1 MGLAATMPI
10 STWTEQESLSAVIIK
25 PLSVPA
31 VARRFSATVA
41 RKLPRN
47 LPAHSLP
54 EPPRNRWQRRSS
66 EGVHGLTART
76 TGGHSRQHGANLPI
90 RPLVPGH
97 RRTGGIGNLLYQ
109 FFTVPWKPRAG
120 AKVARAWGESMQV
133 LTFGCPLS
141 GRVIDA
147 GVSTDSRTLSL
158 VRDVTMRLRCPY
170 CGLEH
175 HLPIE
180 RGSLSQPLYWPS
192 QSIGRPDRFASRRG
206 RRVSGRATAVSQGES
221 LFGLSRHPNPG
232 RT

>member
-76 TGGHSRQHGANLPI
+76 TWGTKPPAQSQFTSQAFGSWPQA
-90 RPLVPGH
+90 H
-97 RRTGGIGNLLYQ
+97 RGIGNLLYQ
-109 FFTVPWKPRAG
+109 FFTMPWKPRAG
-120 AKVARAWGESMQV
+120 AKVAELGEKSMQV
-133 LTFGCPLS
+133 LTFACPLS

-192 QSIGRPDRFASRRG
+192 QSIGRPDRFASRR
-206 RRVSGRATAVSQGES
+206 RGERMGS
-221 LFGLSRHPNPG
+221 D
-232 RT
+232 T